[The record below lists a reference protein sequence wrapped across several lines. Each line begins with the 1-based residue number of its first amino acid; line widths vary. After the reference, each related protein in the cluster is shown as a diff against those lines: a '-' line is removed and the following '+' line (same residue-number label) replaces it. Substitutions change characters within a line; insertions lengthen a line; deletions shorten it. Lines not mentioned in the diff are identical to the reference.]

1 MLYVHF
7 YIYIFIIY
15 SFCCYNITIIFVCV
29 IIKLIIIRGVV
40 LFQIESFSTQHKS
53 VVFSYYNNK
62 LIFVCCVNTHNY
74 SNNKIKNLIK
84 QSLTC
89 WCLTNNKMF
98 WLLDSKYAFYKDG
111 VNPYDDY
118 VNNVQSFVVAKFFTE
133 DEALMFESFCIR
145 KFSPMLNTNVNFID
159 DLVFVKNERFVGD
172 EDKYDIKYSH
182 INTGYE
188 HVGLEHKIVIPC
200 LLIDLEYPIKL
211 VSDVTGVTVQEIDSM
226 LYRLEEY
233 SNNLLPYEYI
243 SYDNRVLVD
252 KRLLRHFRML
262 FKSVVESVDTK
273 YSVLSD
279 Y

>member
-1 MLYVHF
+1 MLYVD
-7 YIYIFIIY
+7 
-15 SFCCYNITIIFVCV
+15 TP
-29 IIKLIIIRGVV
+29 
-40 LFQIESFSTQHKS
+40 STQHKS

-74 SNNKIKNLIK
+74 SINKIKNLIK
-84 QSLTC
+84 LAVLNS
-89 WCLTNNKMF
+89 NNIDETDID
-98 WLLDSKYAFYKDG
+98 LCDVLDK
-111 VNPYDDY
+111 
-118 VNNVQSFVVAKFFTE
+118 VQSFVVAKFFNE

-172 EDKYDIKYSH
+172 EAKYDTKYSH
-182 INTGYE
+182 INSGYK
-188 HVGLEHKIVIPC
+188 HVGLDHNMVIPC

-211 VSDVTGVTVQEIDSM
+211 VSDVTGVTLQEIDSM

-233 SNNLLPYEYI
+233 SNKLLPYEYI

-262 FKSVVESVDTK
+262 FKSVVNDVDMK

>member
-1 MLYVHF
+1 M
-7 YIYIFIIY
+7 
-15 SFCCYNITIIFVCV
+15 
-29 IIKLIIIRGVV
+29 
-40 LFQIESFSTQHKS
+40 FQIESPSTQHKS

-62 LIFVCCVNTHNY
+62 LIFVSCVNTHNY

-84 QSLTC
+84 
-89 WCLTNNKMF
+89 
-98 WLLDSKYAFYKDG
+98 LLDTDIELDS
-111 VNPYDDY
+111 VT
-118 VNNVQSFVVAKFFTE
+118 SFIVAKFFNE

-172 EDKYDIKYSH
+172 EAKYDIKYSH

-188 HVGLEHKIVIPC
+188 HVGLDHKMVVPC

-211 VSDVTGVTVQEIDSM
+211 VSDVTNVTEQEIDAM

-233 SNNLLPYEYI
+233 SNKLLPYEYI

-262 FKSVVESVDTK
+262 FKSVVESVDMT
-273 YSVLSD
+273 YSVLSK

>member
-1 MLYVHF
+1 MFKIDLPKSTYG
-7 YIYIFIIY
+7 YD
-15 SFCCYNITIIFVCV
+15 SP
-29 IIKLIIIRGVV
+29 
-40 LFQIESFSTQHKS
+40 STQHKS

-84 QSLTC
+84 QNINWLYKISIDINYGSVDNLI
-89 WCLTNNKMF
+89 NNTE
-98 WLLDSKYAFYKDG
+98 
-111 VNPYDDY
+111 
-118 VNNVQSFVVAKFFTE
+118 SFVVAKFFNV

-145 KFSPMLNTNVNFID
+145 KLSPVLNTNVNFID

-172 EDKYDIKYSH
+172 EAKYDTKYSH
-182 INTGYE
+182 INSGYE
-188 HVGLEHKIVIPC
+188 HVRLDHKMVIPC

-211 VSDVTGVTVQEIDSM
+211 VSDVTGVTLQEIDSM

-233 SNNLLPYEYI
+233 SNKLLPYEYI

-262 FKSVVESVDTK
+262 FKSVVDGVDAK

>member
-1 MLYVHF
+1 MF
-7 YIYIFIIY
+7 Y
-15 SFCCYNITIIFVCV
+15 
-29 IIKLIIIRGVV
+29 L
-40 LFQIESFSTQHKS
+40 ESPSTQHKS

-62 LIFVCCVNTHNY
+62 LIFVSCVNTHNY

-84 QSLTC
+84 
-89 WCLTNNKMF
+89 
-98 WLLDSKYAFYKDG
+98 LLDTDTDIELDS
-111 VNPYDDY
+111 VT
-118 VNNVQSFVVAKFFTE
+118 SFVVAKFFNE

-172 EDKYDIKYSH
+172 EAKYDIKYSH

-188 HVGLEHKIVIPC
+188 HVGLDHKMVIPC

-211 VSDVTGVTVQEIDSM
+211 VSDVTNITEQEIDAM

-233 SNNLLPYEYI
+233 SNKLLPYEYI

-252 KRLLRHFRML
+252 KRLLRHFRIL
-262 FKSVVESVDTK
+262 FKSVVESVDAK
-273 YSVLSD
+273 YSVLSS

>member
-1 MLYVHF
+1 MF
-7 YIYIFIIY
+7 Y
-15 SFCCYNITIIFVCV
+15 
-29 IIKLIIIRGVV
+29 L
-40 LFQIESFSTQHKS
+40 ESPSTQHKS
-53 VVFSYYNNK
+53 VVFSYCNNK
-62 LIFVCCVNTHNY
+62 LIFVSCVNTHNY

-84 QSLTC
+84 LAVLNS
-89 WCLTNNKMF
+89 NNF
-98 WLLDSKYAFYKDG
+98 DERDIDLDS
-111 VNPYDDY
+111 VI
-118 VNNVQSFVVAKFFTE
+118 SFVVAKFFNE

-145 KFSPMLNTNVNFID
+145 KFSPLLNTNVNFID

-172 EDKYDIKYSH
+172 EAKYDIKYSH

-188 HVGLEHKIVIPC
+188 HVGLDHKMVIPC

-211 VSDVTGVTVQEIDSM
+211 VSDVTNVTEQEIYAM

-233 SNNLLPYEYI
+233 SNKLLPYEYI

-252 KRLLRHFRML
+252 KRLLRHFRIL
-262 FKSVVESVDTK
+262 FKSIVDSVDAK